1 MGNLMNS
8 DSVCFDIFCSNIKNA
23 DRRVGFLTDRIRD
36 IQNKNIK
43 KGVGKRGISGKITL
57 SKKIVNSITQEESSA
72 DSPLEELS
80 DSALFSEE
88 ELIEEPNKI

>member
-1 MGNLMNS
+1 MGNLMKS
-8 DSVCFDIFCSNIKNA
+8 DPVCFDIFCSNIKCRQTSGIS
-23 DRRVGFLTDRIRD
+23 DRQNYRD

-43 KGVGKRGISGKITL
+43 NGAYPEKITL